1 MADSLR
7 FYIQSLFK
15 LNNPT
20 FKKLAVPAVALRE
33 GWYPL
38 LDTFSEHTIQFTV
51 SLQGIQTLYSEV
63 GISI

>member
-33 GWYPL
+33 GWYAR
-38 LDTFSEHTIQFTV
+38 
-51 SLQGIQTLYSEV
+51 
-63 GISI
+63 